1 MNVKENKFFNGIKHA
16 LDTNAPTLATFGS
29 ILGIGLTIFFMHRA
43 SKSAVKVE
51 ERYEEE
57 VNDIQEAIGDTMD
70 EEEAK
75 EEKAH
80 AKLNKY
86 MRLVYIYRWALLSG
100 IGSAG
105 FAVLSNYLNGR
116 TIATITGLLAL
127 NNEKLKEYAKK
138 GKEMLGEDKFK
149 ELQEN
154 VEKEIFGKKVEKG
167 DLKVEKSKAI
177 KNDDT
182 PWDEIETYYIPWS
195 GEMWQVPKP
204 IMDEA
209 IRRATGMFK
218 KNSAGKVAD
227 KTAYLGY
234 NTFRSW
240 CRIPAAPA
248 YDIYYWDASNPFNGW
263 ETVANKDENGWTRS
277 IAFPNQPMVD
287 TSTTR

>member
-1 MNVKENKFFNGIKHA
+1 MNIKENKLFHGIKQA

-29 ILGIGLTIFFMHRA
+29 ILGVGLTIFFMHRA

-57 VNDIQEAIGDTMD
+57 INDIQEAIGDTMD

-154 VEKEIFGKKVEKG
+154 VEREILGKKIEKG
-167 DLKVEKSKAI
+167 ELKIEKAEVPFGNEEGPDPGYERYYVPFWGECYDIPAGRVKDAMAEAERMEFLDYNTWRGMLGLDSCTAGYKFKWDRTNPFKAHIGYVNMGVGGMKAI
-177 KNDDT
+177 
-182 PWDEIETYYIPWS
+182 
-195 GEMWQVPKP
+195 
-204 IMDEA
+204 
-209 IRRATGMFK
+209 
-218 KNSAGKVAD
+218 
-227 KTAYLGY
+227 
-234 NTFRSW
+234 
-240 CRIPAAPA
+240 C
-248 YDIYYWDASNPFNGW
+248 YDNEPDFNKYG
-263 ETVANKDENGWTRS
+263 R
-277 IAFPNQPMVD
+277 
-287 TSTTR
+287 

>member
-1 MNVKENKFFNGIKHA
+1 MNVKENKFFSGIKHA

-29 ILGIGLTIFFMHRA
+29 ILGVGLTIFFMHRA
-43 SKSAVKVE
+43 GKSAVKVE

-177 KNDDT
+177 KNDDA
-182 PWDEIETYYIPWS
+182 PWDDVETYYIPWS
-195 GEMWQVPKP
+195 CETWEVPKP

-209 IRRATGMFK
+209 IRRATSMFK
-218 KNSAGKVAD
+218 RNSAGKVAD

-240 CRIPAAPA
+240 CRITAAPA
-248 YDIYYWDASNPFNGW
+248 YDIYYWDASNPFDGW
-263 ETVANKDENGWTRS
+263 ISVVNKDENSWVRALT
-277 IAFPNQPMVD
+277 FPNQPMVD
-287 TSTTR
+287 SSTTR

>member
-1 MNVKENKFFNGIKHA
+1 MNIKENKLFHSIKQA

-29 ILGIGLTIFFMHRA
+29 ILGVGLTIFFMHRA

-86 MRLVYIYRWALLSG
+86 MKLVYIYRWALLSG

-154 VEKEIFGKKVEKG
+154 VEREILGKKIERG
-167 DLKVEKSKAI
+167 EMKVEKSEL
-177 KNDDT
+177 
-182 PWDEIETYYIPWS
+182 PFGSDEGPDPGFERYYVPFW
-195 GEMWQVPKP
+195 GEMYDIPAGRLKDAMAEAERMEF
-204 IMDEA
+204 MD
-209 IRRATGMFK
+209 
-218 KNSAGKVAD
+218 
-227 KTAYLGY
+227 Y
-234 NTFRSW
+234 NTWRGMLGLDSCTAGYKFK
-240 CRIPAAPA
+240 
-248 YDIYYWDASNPFNGW
+248 WDRSNPFKAHIGYVNMGVGGMKAICYDN
-263 ETVANKDENGWTRS
+263 EPDFNTMGR
-277 IAFPNQPMVD
+277 
-287 TSTTR
+287 